1 MKIVLFIILFV
12 ILFIL
17 WCLCKMAAIIEEK
30 ENSNWK

>member
-1 MKIVLFIILFV
+1 MKVILFIILFV

-17 WCLCKMAAIIEEK
+17 WCLCKMATIIEEK